1 MPSDRYRDSH
11 CKDEVVVGPPYN
23 SSLFSILHHVP
34 SYATS
39 YAGTSA
45 SRILVEGVFQGP
57 YFRKHFEGYQTKAP
71 IYAGIWSLASSKVLC
86 RYHNPD
92 ELSHQKVVP
101 IYIYSLTN
109 IRFVIITLERS
120 NGRLVFILE
129 SKTAQN
135 GLHVAWVI
143 KRTSPNRCSVQKRDI
158 LLTHWG
164 QVAQIF
170 VSKITII
177 SSDDGLSLEYCKLDP
192 WEQTS
197 MKSQLKFIHFIHE
210 NAFEIVL
217 RKLVVASM
225 C

>member
-1 MPSDRYRDSH
+1 MPSDRYKDSH
-11 CKDEVVVGPPYN
+11 CIDEVVVGPPYN
-23 SSLFSILHHVP
+23 SSLFSIRHHVP
-34 SYATS
+34 SHASS

-45 SRILVEGVFQGP
+45 SRILVEDVFQGP

-71 IYAGIWSLASSKVLC
+71 IYAGIWSVASSKVLC

-158 LLTHWG
+158 LLTFN
-164 QVAQIF
+164 V
-170 VSKITII
+170 
-177 SSDDGLSLEYCKLDP
+177 
-192 WEQTS
+192 
-197 MKSQLKFIHFIHE
+197 LKRLRE
-210 NAFEIVL
+210 MCWAVL
-217 RKLVVASM
+217 REVNHYFSGRWFLQLSDVVYYFSLYFAVVLAT
-225 C
+225 